1 MCLYMYKYKK
11 MTETSLFNKKLEEIL
26 NEIQFK
32 KKFSNYILTT
42 LSISLL
48 KNYV

>member
-32 KKFSNYILTT
+32 KKILKLYLNYFEH
-42 LSISLL
+42 
-48 KNYV
+48 